1 MTYIFDHKV
10 ELFKCMWF
18 DTNVSRKNIVT
29 DIGSTSINV
38 SSHWYENEPY
48 VLARQACQVF
58 YVDDYKMG
66 QNWKVVQKFHHRHVW
81 DVPNKSDEG
90 DDNDNIVEHGES
102 EAYQENSSR
111 HIDITREAMDIEQL
125 NREDVEPIQ
134 VILQDEEVNEDTL
147 AGSVGDMESEDEP
160 LLNSDEDSD
169 DFNLF

>member
-1 MTYIFDHKV
+1 MTYIFYHKV
-10 ELFKCMWF
+10 ELFKCTWF

-38 SSHWYENEPY
+38 SSHWYENELY

-81 DVPNKSDEG
+81 DVLNKSDEG

-102 EAYQENSSR
+102 LATY
-111 HIDITREAMDIEQL
+111 ITNTFKYR
-125 NREDVEPIQ
+125 
-134 VILQDEEVNEDTL
+134 
-147 AGSVGDMESEDEP
+147 
-160 LLNSDEDSD
+160 
-169 DFNLF
+169 LFATQFCV